1 MADPAQKTSPK
12 NIVNLSPDSTRE
24 RNSREENSSYSNQL
38 IQSYEARLSQLH
50 GWLEAERQNYRELE
64 RKTCDDKNRLED
76 KITELNQKLR
86 EDNTETKLAHKDEI
100 FELKESHRE
109 ALAEKT
115 AQINKLERKIEIENL
130 KQTLG
135 GKRGVGDRVMDYLEE
150 SGGDFISNLIQGIN
164 QMAQNQGVPPQQLSG
179 KQYQQA
185 VNNAQA
191 AATQKNIGEPEKA
204 NQPHQPIADPVNP
217 QETAENPQQEP
228 EMVPVDQLSTEQ
240 LASVKEQI
248 KDGLLNAAIQAL
260 TNQNA
265 NLGDYA
271 QTVRQQIAINQEAGV
286 QLDAKQWV
294 QMANVIAEKAIEKE
308 ITPERVGAVIRPALD
323 NVDKG
328 KSMLQHLPPAA
339 ATNMLFDFF
348 KIEASEP
355 VKKLVTQVLAGF
367 KQNLK

>member
-1 MADPAQKTSPK
+1 
-12 NIVNLSPDSTRE
+12 
-24 RNSREENSSYSNQL
+24 
-38 IQSYEARLSQLH
+38 
-50 GWLEAERQNYRELE
+50 
-64 RKTCDDKNRLED
+64 
-76 KITELNQKLR
+76 
-86 EDNTETKLAHKDEI
+86 
-100 FELKESHRE
+100 
-109 ALAEKT
+109 
-115 AQINKLERKIEIENL
+115 
-130 KQTLG
+130 
-135 GKRGVGDRVMDYLEE
+135 
-150 SGGDFISNLIQGIN
+150 
-164 QMAQNQGVPPQQLSG
+164 MAQNQGVPPQQLSG